1 MRESSQKITTALVY
15 GPPSSE
21 HLCDCSLNPDGG
33 AFETGLINVG
43 DEILSVDGIIPKE
56 KLSDDAKE
64 MYHFDDADTSYKSLN
79 VRVSVY
85 EQIRRIAKKDN
96 RTINATVALMVKE
109 TLKNRRKQSV

>member
-1 MRESSQKITTALVY
+1 MGKTKRLWE
-15 GPPSSE
+15 
-21 HLCDCSLNPDGG
+21 
-33 AFETGLINVG
+33 
-43 DEILSVDGIIPKE
+43 DEIEKEVDDFVDGIIPKE

-109 TLKNRRKQSV
+109 TLKNRRKESV

>member
-1 MRESSQKITTALVY
+1 MGKTKRLWE
-15 GPPSSE
+15 
-21 HLCDCSLNPDGG
+21 
-33 AFETGLINVG
+33 
-43 DEILSVDGIIPKE
+43 DEIEKEVDDFVDGIIPKE

-64 MYHFDDADTSYKSLN
+64 MYHFDDVDTSYKSLN

-109 TLKNRRKQSV
+109 TLKNRRKEIV

>member
-1 MRESSQKITTALVY
+1 MGKTKRLWE
-15 GPPSSE
+15 
-21 HLCDCSLNPDGG
+21 
-33 AFETGLINVG
+33 
-43 DEILSVDGIIPKE
+43 DEIEKEVDDFVDGIIPKE

>member
-1 MRESSQKITTALVY
+1 
-15 GPPSSE
+15 
-21 HLCDCSLNPDGG
+21 
-33 AFETGLINVG
+33 VG
-43 DEILSVDGIIPKE
+43 KTKRLWEDEIEKEVDDFVDGIIPKE

>member
-1 MRESSQKITTALVY
+1 
-15 GPPSSE
+15 
-21 HLCDCSLNPDGG
+21 
-33 AFETGLINVG
+33 VG
-43 DEILSVDGIIPKE
+43 KTKRLWEDEIEKEVDDFVDGIIPKE
-56 KLSDDAKE
+56 ELSDDAKE
-64 MYHFDDADTSYKSLN
+64 MYHFDDVDTSYKSLN

>member
-1 MRESSQKITTALVY
+1 MGKTKRLWE
-15 GPPSSE
+15 
-21 HLCDCSLNPDGG
+21 
-33 AFETGLINVG
+33 
-43 DEILSVDGIIPKE
+43 DEIEKEVDDFVDGIIPKE

-64 MYHFDDADTSYKSLN
+64 MYHFDDVDTSYKSLN

>member
-1 MRESSQKITTALVY
+1 M
-15 GPPSSE
+15 
-21 HLCDCSLNPDGG
+21 G
-33 AFETGLINVG
+33 ATKRLWEDMIENEVDDF
-43 DEILSVDGIIPKE
+43 VDGIIPKE

-85 EQIRRIAKKDN
+85 EQIKRLSKKDN

-109 TLKNRRKQSV
+109 TLKNRRRENA